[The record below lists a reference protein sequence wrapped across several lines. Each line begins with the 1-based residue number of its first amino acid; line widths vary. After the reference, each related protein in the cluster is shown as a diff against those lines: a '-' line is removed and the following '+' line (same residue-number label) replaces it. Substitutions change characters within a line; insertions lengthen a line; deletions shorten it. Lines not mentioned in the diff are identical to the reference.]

1 MLKQTVKVTY
11 ESGLH
16 ARPAAEFT
24 QIASSINSQVY
35 LEKEGKKVNAKSI
48 LGVLS
53 LAIGQGTK
61 ISIMTPGNSPEEEEG
76 INKLISFI
84 KNLKDL

>member
-61 ISIMTPGNSPEEEEG
+61 ISIMTPGNSQEEEEG

-84 KNLKDL
+84 KNLEDL